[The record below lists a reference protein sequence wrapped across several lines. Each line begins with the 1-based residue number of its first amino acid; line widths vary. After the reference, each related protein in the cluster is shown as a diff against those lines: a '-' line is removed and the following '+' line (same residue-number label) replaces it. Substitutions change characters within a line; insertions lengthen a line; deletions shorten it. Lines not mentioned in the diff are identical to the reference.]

1 MAWHIHPDC
10 DGDGDGDGDC
20 DGEVEGE
27 DDGAVAQPGRSGTA
41 EYRSS

>member
-41 EYRSS
+41 ESQSS